1 MLLTTFQAGL
11 RLEDFLFL
19 ITKNPP
25 ATVADLLFKAQ
36 KYMNA
41 EDVLAFKGIT
51 KRPRKERESE
61 GGLDHNKEG
70 KLTHSLPKDNRG
82 RFPNFTSL
90 LMYPSKILMKVKNDF
105 ILRWPKPM
113 RSNPYGRN
121 KNKYCR
127 FHKKHGH
134 ETDECRNLKN

>member
-1 MLLTTFQAGL
+1 MLTAFQAGL
-11 RLEDFLFL
+11 RLDDFLFL

-25 ATVADLLFKAQ
+25 ATMADLLFKAQ

-51 KRPRKERESE
+51 KRPRKEKESE
-61 GGLDHNKEG
+61 GYLDYNKKG

-82 RFPNFTSL
+82 HFPNFTPLVMS
-90 LMYPSKILMKVKNDF
+90 PSKILMKVKNDF

-113 RSNPYGRN
+113 RSNP
-121 KNKYCR
+121 
-127 FHKKHGH
+127 
-134 ETDECRNLKN
+134 